1 MSKYGIVNV
10 KMVITEEKI
19 LSNIDKIQKLINP
32 KSKKQ
37 IIQLDEDAYFK
48 DLIESVKLYLLEY
61 PKKKNFPPSVYK
73 AAYDLVEYATSQF
86 EDNTKQIEKLIR
98 QREQDIALAGDL
110 KGLVKIIIE
119 KQKDWKSKLKTASG
133 NFDEDIMNALVVIA
147 KTKNKEDASYK
158 DARKLVKARIANL
171 ETNLHIEIDME
182 RIEDRSKA
190 LSYIGIEVADALKT
204 IPTPQSIAQGINVG
218 GAGAG
223 VGTTEKVEAV
233 NNEIS
238 YVDSDYYTE
247 TRVEVKQSLW
257 QRIKNTKLVRTFGA
271 LMKIRIRVDIPA
283 LGDGNNNQ

>member
-1 MSKYGIVNV
+1 MSKYGIVNI

-86 EDNTKQIEKLIR
+86 EDNTKQIENLIR
-98 QREQDIALAGDL
+98 QREQNIALAGEL
-110 KGLVKIIIE
+110 KGLVKAVIE
-119 KQKDWKSKLKTASG
+119 KPKDWKSKFKAANNSG
-133 NFDEDIMNALVVIA
+133 TFQEDIMGALLVIA
-147 KTKNKEDASYK
+147 KNKNKEDETYK
-158 DARKLVKARIANL
+158 DAKKLVKARIANL
-171 ETNLHIEIDME
+171 ESNLHIEIDME

-190 LSYIGIEVADALKT
+190 LSYIGIEVAEALKG
-204 IPTPQSIAQGINVG
+204 IPTPQGLQQTDLVATEARGVVG
-218 GAGAG
+218 VENSETVGADA
-223 VGTTEKVEAV
+223 E
-233 NNEIS
+233 
-238 YVDSDYYTE
+238 YYDE
-247 TRVEVKQSLW
+247 TRVEVKPSLW
-257 QRIKNTKLVRTFGA
+257 QRIKNTKIVRIFGA

-283 LGDGNNNQ
+283 LSDGSNNQ

>member
-86 EDNTKQIEKLIR
+86 EDNTKQIENLIR
-98 QREQDIALAGDL
+98 QREQNIALAGSL

-119 KQKDWKSKLKTASG
+119 KQKDWKSKLKAASG
-133 NFDEDIMNALVVIA
+133 TFQEDIMNALVVIA
-147 KTKNKEDASYK
+147 KTKNKEDESYK
-158 DARKLVKARIANL
+158 DARKLIKARIANL

-190 LSYIGIEVADALKT
+190 LSYIGIEVAEALKT
-204 IPTPQSIAQGINVG
+204 IPTPQTLAQGIAV
-218 GAGAG
+218 AG
-223 VGTTEKVEAV
+223 VKEKVAV
-233 NNEIS
+233 ETTNNEVA
-238 YVDSDYYTE
+238 YADSDYYSE

-283 LGDGNNNQ
+283 LGDGSNNQ

>member
-1 MSKYGIVNV
+1 MSKYGIVNI

-86 EDNTKQIEKLIR
+86 EDNTKQIENLIR
-98 QREQDIALAGDL
+98 QREQNIALAGEL
-110 KGLVKIIIE
+110 KGLVKAVIE
-119 KQKDWKSKLKTASG
+119 KPKDWKSKFKAANNSG
-133 NFDEDIMNALVVIA
+133 TFQEDIMGALLVIA
-147 KTKNKEDASYK
+147 KNKNKEDETYK
-158 DARKLVKARIANL
+158 DAKKLVKARIANL
-171 ETNLHIEIDME
+171 ESNLHIEIDME

-190 LSYIGIEVADALKT
+190 LSYIGIEVAEALKG
-204 IPTPQSIAQGINVG
+204 IPTPQGLQQTDLVATEAKGVVG
-218 GAGAG
+218 VENSETVGADA
-223 VGTTEKVEAV
+223 E
-233 NNEIS
+233 
-238 YVDSDYYTE
+238 YYDE
-247 TRVEVKQSLW
+247 TRVEVKPSLW
-257 QRIKNTKLVRTFGA
+257 QRIKNTKIVRIFGA

-283 LGDGNNNQ
+283 LSDGSNNQ